1 MVSLKELV
9 MAELSPWRMKD
20 VTTIPINGRTISKN
34 RRGGKSAL
42 RLTRLRYEIL
52 HNFHMK
58 AHDQITARWFSVL
71 VVGVVEPV
79 KPEPFSGDSFPSAC
93 RVVEPVALPHG
104 GSRGLQSDESTPRY
118 VTFPD
123 LGPALREGKIE
134 TLLIS
139 EELLDKWLVV
149 RSSQEGS
156 TAEAERWEDW
166 HLLDVVP
173 RQDEARVNHAEA
185 LDW

>member
-1 MVSLKELV
+1 M
-9 MAELSPWRMKD
+9 P
-20 VTTIPINGRTISKN
+20 G
-34 RRGGKSAL
+34 
-42 RLTRLRYEIL
+42 
-52 HNFHMK
+52 
-58 AHDQITARWFSVL
+58 L
-71 VVGVVEPV
+71 VVSHILCP
-79 KPEPFSGDSFPSAC
+79 
-93 RVVEPVALPHG
+93 
-104 GSRGLQSDESTPRY
+104 Q
-118 VTFPD
+118 
-123 LGPALREGKIE
+123 IE